1 MRHSKLVTKLPVRVQ
16 GVTVY
21 ILDKM
26 KLGDVSTARVT
37 WGSSTGRCGWW
48 AGASY
53 DYVTRNSSVI
63 AW

>member
-1 MRHSKLVTKLPVRVQ
+1 MRHSKLVTKLWVRVQ

-37 WGSSTGRCGWW
+37 WGY
-48 AGASY
+48 GAAPLAAAVVSW
-53 DYVTRNSSVI
+53 S
-63 AW
+63 

>member
-1 MRHSKLVTKLPVRVQ
+1 MTVRVQ

-37 WGSSTGRCGWW
+37 WGSSTGRCCGELEL
-48 AGASY
+48 
-53 DYVTRNSSVI
+53 VMIT
-63 AW
+63 